1 MTISHPPFDRLADLA
16 EGLLDAADRTA
27 VERHVSTCSRC
38 ADDVAWLTHTI
49 SLMRSDD
56 SESAPDHVINRAVRV
71 FNTHTAAS
79 EPRSAGIVERLIA
92 IMRFDSAHAV
102 PAFGL
107 RVGTDEASR
116 QFLFDAQPYEL
127 ELRTRPMAG
136 GWGVAGQ
143 LLGPAETVDYGE
155 VELIG
160 DDARVHAPLSEL
172 LEFSL
177 PAVPSGTYRLEL
189 RFDDERAIEIPT
201 LELGT

>member
-1 MTISHPPFDRLADLA
+1 MSISHPPFDRLADLA
-16 EGLLDAADRTA
+16 EGLLDAADRAA

-38 ADDVAWLTHTI
+38 GHDVSWLIHTI
-49 SLMRSDD
+49 GLMRSDE
-56 SESAPDHVINRAVRV
+56 SESAPEHVINRAVRL
-71 FNTHTAAS
+71 FDTYTAS
-79 EPRSAGIVERLIA
+79 EPRSTGLMERLIA
-92 IMRFDSAHAV
+92 ILRFDSAHAV

-107 RVGTDEASR
+107 RVGADEASR

-127 ELRTRPMAG
+127 ELRTRPMPG
-136 GWGVAGQ
+136 GWSVAGQ

-160 DDARVHAPLSEL
+160 DGARVQAPLSEL

-189 RFDDERAIEIPT
+189 RFDDERAIEIPS
-201 LELGT
+201 LELGA

>member
-16 EGLLDAADRTA
+16 EGLLDGADRTA

-38 ADDVAWLTHTI
+38 ADDVAWLIHTI

-56 SESAPDHVINRAVRV
+56 SESAPEHVINRAVRL
-71 FNTHTAAS
+71 FNTHTVS
-79 EPRSAGIVERLIA
+79 EPRSAGIIERLVA
-92 IMRFDSAHAV
+92 IMRFDSAHSV

-107 RVGTDEASR
+107 RVGADEASR

-127 ELRTRPMAG
+127 ELRTCPMSG
-136 GWGVAGQ
+136 GWSVAGQ

-160 DDARVHAPLSEL
+160 DEARVQTRLSDL
-172 LEFSL
+172 LEFNL

-189 RFDDERAIEIPT
+189 RFDDERAIEIPS

>member
-16 EGLLDAADRTA
+16 EGLLDAADRGA

-38 ADDVAWLTHTI
+38 AEDVDWLTHTI
-49 SLMRSDD
+49 DLMRSDD
-56 SESAPDHVINRAVRV
+56 SESAPQHVINRAIRL
-71 FNTHTAAS
+71 FNTYTAS
-79 EPRSAGIVERLIA
+79 EPRSVGIMERLVA
-92 IMRFDSAHAV
+92 ILRFDSAHAA

-107 RVGTDEASR
+107 RVGADETSR
-116 QFLFDAQPYEL
+116 QLLFDAQPYEL
-127 ELRTRPMAG
+127 ELRTKPMAS
-136 GWGVAGQ
+136 GWSVTGQ

-155 VELIG
+155 VELIS
-160 DDARVHAPLSEL
+160 DETRVQAPLSEL

-189 RFDDERAIEIPT
+189 RFDDERAIEIPS

>member
-16 EGLLDAADRTA
+16 EGLLDAADRAA
-27 VERHVSTCSRC
+27 VERHVSSCSRC
-38 ADDVAWLTHTI
+38 GDDVAWLINTI
-49 SLMRSDD
+49 GLMRSDE
-56 SESAPDHVINRAVRV
+56 SESAPEHVINRAVRL
-71 FNTHTAAS
+71 FDMYTAS
-79 EPRSAGIVERLIA
+79 EPRSTGLMERLVA
-92 IMRFDSAHAV
+92 ILRFDSAHAV

-107 RVGTDEASR
+107 RVGADEASR

-127 ELRTRPMAG
+127 ELRTRPMPG
-136 GWGVAGQ
+136 GWSVAGQ

-160 DDARVHAPLSEL
+160 DDARVQAPLSEL

-189 RFDDERAIEIPT
+189 RFDDERAIEIPS
-201 LELGT
+201 LELGA

>member
-16 EGLLDAADRTA
+16 EGLLDAADRAA
-27 VERHVSTCSRC
+27 VEGHVSTCARC
-38 ADDVAWLTHTI
+38 ADDVAWLSHTI
-49 SLMRSDD
+49 SLMRSDE
-56 SESAPDHVINRAVRV
+56 SESAPEHVINRAIRL
-71 FNTHTAAS
+71 FNVHTAS
-79 EPRSAGIVERLIA
+79 KPRATGIMERLVG
-92 IMRFDSAHAV
+92 IMRFDSAHAA

-107 RVGTDEASR
+107 RVGADEASR
-116 QFLFDAQPYEL
+116 QMLFDAQPYEL

-136 GWGVAGQ
+136 GWTVAGQ

-160 DDARVHAPLSEL
+160 EDARVQAPLSQL

-177 PAVPSGTYRLEL
+177 PAVPAGTYRLEL
-189 RFDDERAIEIPT
+189 RFDDERAIEIPS

>member
-16 EGLLDAADRTA
+16 EGLF
-27 VERHVSTCSRC
+27 
-38 ADDVAWLTHTI
+38 DV
-49 SLMRSDD
+49 
-56 SESAPDHVINRAVRV
+56 
-71 FNTHTAAS
+71 HTAS
-79 EPRSAGIVERLIA
+79 KPRATGIMERLVG
-92 IMRFDSAHAV
+92 IMRFDSAHAA

-107 RVGTDEASR
+107 RVGADEASR
-116 QFLFDAQPYEL
+116 QLLFDAQPYEL

-136 GWGVAGQ
+136 GWSVTGQ

-160 DDARVHAPLSEL
+160 QDARVHAPLSEL
-172 LEFSL
+172 LEFSF

-189 RFDDERAIEIPT
+189 RFDDARAIEIPS

>member
-1 MTISHPPFDRLADLA
+1 MSISHPPFDRLADLA
-16 EGLLDAADRTA
+16 EGLLDAADRAA

-38 ADDVAWLTHTI
+38 GDDVSWLIHTI
-49 SLMRSDD
+49 GLMRSDE
-56 SESAPDHVINRAVRV
+56 SESAPEHVINRAVRL
-71 FNTHTAAS
+71 FDTYTAS
-79 EPRSAGIVERLIA
+79 EPRSTGLMERLIA
-92 IMRFDSAHAV
+92 ILRFDSAHAV

-107 RVGTDEASR
+107 RVGADEASR

-127 ELRTRPMAG
+127 ELRTRPMPG
-136 GWGVAGQ
+136 GWSVAGQ

-160 DDARVHAPLSEL
+160 DGARVQAPLSEL

-189 RFDDERAIEIPT
+189 RFDDERAIEIPS
-201 LELGT
+201 LELGA

>member
-16 EGLLDAADRTA
+16 EGLLDAADRAA

-38 ADDVAWLTHTI
+38 GDDVAWLIHTI

-56 SESAPDHVINRAVRV
+56 SESAPEHVINRAVRL
-71 FNTHTAAS
+71 FNTYTPS
-79 EPRSAGIVERLIA
+79 EPRTAGIIERLVA
-92 IMRFDSAHAV
+92 IMRFDSTHAV

-107 RVGTDEASR
+107 RVGADEASR

-127 ELRTRPMAG
+127 ELRTRPMPG
-136 GWGVAGQ
+136 GWSVAGQ

-160 DDARVHAPLSEL
+160 DDARVQAPLSEL
-172 LEFSL
+172 LEFNL

-189 RFDDERAIEIPT
+189 RFDDERAIEIQS

>member
-1 MTISHPPFDRLADLA
+1 MTISHPPFDRLADMA
-16 EGLLDAADRTA
+16 EGLLDAADRAT

-38 ADDVAWLTHTI
+38 GDDVAWLIHTI

-56 SESAPDHVINRAVRV
+56 SESAPEHVINRAVRL
-71 FNTHTAAS
+71 FNTFTAS
-79 EPRSAGIVERLIA
+79 EPRSTGLIERLVA

-107 RVGTDEASR
+107 RVGADEASR

-127 ELRTRPMAG
+127 ELRTRPMPG
-136 GWGVAGQ
+136 GWSVAGQ
-143 LLGPAETVDYGE
+143 LLGPAETVDFGE

-160 DDARVHAPLSEL
+160 DDARVQAPLSEL
-172 LEFSL
+172 LEFNL

-189 RFDDERAIEIPT
+189 RFDDERAIEIPS